1 MQQLL
6 GSRSSEHG
14 KGDIFHV
21 HLAQGTLEDVRKL
34 CGLMRLQAMLANF
47 MKFTRYLLVYLFIIM
62 VPPILL
68 TLMWMST

>member
-1 MQQLL
+1 MRRLSD
-6 GSRSSEHG
+6 SRSSEHG